1 MRWKGMLKKKQEKEK
16 ERRKEGKERGKGNEA
31 YGNVSQSVS
40 TYVRKATDVNEP
52 GLLSWPRS

>member
-1 MRWKGMLKKKQEKEK
+1 MLKKKQEKEK